1 MMIPLSELDSVNWSA
16 LAPAFAL
23 SETETVEA
31 YRKMCE
37 QDLAQ
42 VWRRDNLHAITTVH
56 ATKTGRAIKIVAMA
70 GEYDGDLVD
79 EIECFGR
86 KVGCNKIIFSGR
98 KGWLK
103 KRPDYKLKTVTME
116 KGL

>member
-1 MMIPLSELDSVNWSA
+1 MISLSELGGMNWGA

-23 SETETVEA
+23 SETETVED

-42 VWRRDNLHAITTVH
+42 AWAHKNLHAITTVH
-56 ATKTGRAIKIVAMA
+56 ETKTGRAIKIVAMA

-79 EIECFGR
+79 EIERFGR
-86 KVGCNKIIFSGR
+86 NVGCNKIIFSGR